1 MKKIALLIVVLFAGA
16 QFLMAQNQNPQPA
29 KQPQPVQQAKPAQPA
44 AQPAQ
49 QTQVAST
56 APKTYAWNETTH
68 DFGKIKQNDP
78 ASVTFTVKNS
88 GTTPLIITAA
98 KSSCGCTVAEYTK
111 EPIKPNETGV
121 VKATY
126 NSARVGVFTKTVTV
140 TYDGIANPDILTI
153 KGEVEGGPTPAPAP
167 GTPAPAPTPQP
178 APEKK

>member
-1 MKKIALLIVVLFAGA
+1 MKKLAILIVILFAGV
-16 QFLMAQNQNPQPA
+16 QFLSAQNQNTQTVKPT
-29 KQPQPVQQAKPAQPA
+29 QQVQPA
-44 AQPAQ
+44 AQPVV
-49 QTQVAST
+49 QTQPAG
-56 APKTYAWNETTH
+56 PKTYAWNETTH

-111 EPIKPNETGV
+111 EPIKPNESGV

-153 KGEVEGGPTPAPAP
+153 KGEVEGVPTPAPAP
-167 GTPAPAPTPQP
+167 GTPAPAPQP
-178 APEKK
+178 TPEKK